1 MKKKKKAKEEDKSW
15 REKMDTEL
23 LKEIADELRINN
35 IIASINN
42 PIIFNNLL
50 VEEQIKMLNIVKEHI
65 LNSAEK
71 EKKTHK
77 TR

>member
-1 MKKKKKAKEEDKSW
+1 
-15 REKMDTEL
+15 MDTEL

>member
-1 MKKKKKAKEEDKSW
+1 
-15 REKMDTEL
+15 MDTEL

-42 PIIFNNLL
+42 PTIFNNLL

-77 TR
+77 PR

>member
-1 MKKKKKAKEEDKSW
+1 
-15 REKMDTEL
+15 MDAEIEL

-42 PIIFNNLL
+42 PTIFNNLL

-71 EKKTHK
+71 EKKTHR

>member
-1 MKKKKKAKEEDKSW
+1 
-15 REKMDTEL
+15 MDTEL

-42 PIIFNNLL
+42 PTIFNNLL

-71 EKKTHK
+71 EKKTHR

>member
-1 MKKKKKAKEEDKSW
+1 
-15 REKMDTEL
+15 MDTEL

-42 PIIFNNLL
+42 PTIFNNLL

>member
-1 MKKKKKAKEEDKSW
+1 
-15 REKMDTEL
+15 MDAEIEL
-23 LKEIADELRINN
+23 LKEIADELRIKN
-35 IIASINN
+35 IIDSINN
-42 PIIFNNLL
+42 PTIFNNLL

-71 EKKTHK
+71 EKKTHR

>member
-1 MKKKKKAKEEDKSW
+1 
-15 REKMDTEL
+15 MDTEL

-42 PIIFNNLL
+42 PTIFNNLL

-71 EKKTHK
+71 EKKPHK

>member
-1 MKKKKKAKEEDKSW
+1 
-15 REKMDTEL
+15 MDTEL

-42 PIIFNNLL
+42 PTIFNNLL
-50 VEEQIKMLNIVKEHI
+50 VDEQIKMLNIVKEHI

>member
-1 MKKKKKAKEEDKSW
+1 
-15 REKMDTEL
+15 MDTEL
-23 LKEIADELRINN
+23 LKEIADELRIKN
-35 IIASINN
+35 IIDSINN
-42 PIIFNNLL
+42 PTIFNNLL

-71 EKKTHK
+71 EKKTHR

>member
-1 MKKKKKAKEEDKSW
+1 
-15 REKMDTEL
+15 MDTEL

-77 TR
+77 KR